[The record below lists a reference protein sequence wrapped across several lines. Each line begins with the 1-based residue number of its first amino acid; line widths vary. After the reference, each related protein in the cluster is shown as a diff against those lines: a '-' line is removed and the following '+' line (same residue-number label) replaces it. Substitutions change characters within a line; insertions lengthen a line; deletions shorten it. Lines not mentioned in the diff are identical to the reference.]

1 MSAVLSG
8 GRVAGKMVEYVD
20 VTLSIK
26 KLAPNNGRLSINH
39 IKQAFGGLIKSR
51 PDLKDATFKFTI
63 TIKLASIT
71 QSDMTHLLKNLFWS
85 KKPILNAIE

>member
-1 MSAVLSG
+1 MVSLKCLDGFGVSAVLNG

-51 PDLKDATFKFTI
+51 PDLKDATFNS
-63 TIKLASIT
+63 LSR
-71 QSDMTHLLKNLFWS
+71 
-85 KKPILNAIE
+85 